1 MTDDLLDAYRILQVD
16 PRAEDFILEAA
27 FRALARRFHPDGE
40 MPDANRMA
48 EINRAY
54 ELVRTAERRKRYD
67 RLHHLRPVGPGGVGE
82 SPSLAAQAF
91 GGRVPPPSNGP
102 GGPTAADNPMYM
114 TVDFGR
120 YAGWTLKDL
129 LRHDPDYL
137 RWLYRHSS
145 GVRYRYQIAR
155 MLPDVNPEESLTAKR
170 NKY

>member
-1 MTDDLLDAYRILQVD
+1 MTDDDLDAYRILQVD

-27 FRALARRFHPDGE
+27 FRAMARRFHPDGE
-40 MPDANRMA
+40 KPDSNRMA

-54 ELVRTAERRKRYD
+54 ELIRTSERRKRYD
-67 RLHHLRPVGPGGVGE
+67 RLHHRRPMGPGGIGE
-82 SPSLAAQAF
+82 SPSMAAQAF

-102 GGPTAADNPMYM
+102 GGPTAADNPVYM

-120 YAGWTLKDL
+120 YQGWTLKDL

-155 MLPDVNPEESLTAKR
+155 MLPDVNPEEALAAKR

>member
-1 MTDDLLDAYRILQVD
+1 VNDDLDAYRILQVD

-27 FRALARRFHPDGE
+27 FRAMARRFHPDGE
-40 MPDANRMA
+40 TPDAVRMA

-54 ELVRTAERRKRYD
+54 ELVRTSERRKRYD
-67 RLHHLRPVGPGGVGE
+67 RLHHRRPVGPGEAGE
-82 SPSLAAQAF
+82 SPSLAAQALA
-91 GGRVPPPSNGP
+91 GRVPPINDPD
-102 GGPTAADNPMYM
+102 GPTAADNPMYM

-120 YAGWTLKDL
+120 YQGWTLKDL
-129 LRHDPDYL
+129 LRYDPDYL

-155 MLPDVNPEESLTAKR
+155 MLPDVLGEEALVAKR

>member
-1 MTDDLLDAYRILQVD
+1 
-16 PRAEDFILEAA
+16 
-27 FRALARRFHPDGE
+27 
-40 MPDANRMA
+40 
-48 EINRAY
+48 
-54 ELVRTAERRKRYD
+54 
-67 RLHHLRPVGPGGVGE
+67 
-82 SPSLAAQAF
+82 
-91 GGRVPPPSNGP
+91 
-102 GGPTAADNPMYM
+102 MYM